1 MNTPQQITLCT
12 DELQQVLEPLIRKII
27 REELFT
33 VIQQTSNI
41 FFLVRICHCTK
52 TWKRLLNEKLPMTSN
67 SCRMMRCGMSE
78 YIEKYE
84 KQFTRNLKRYSSL
97 KQRVKRCVDRVT
109 ANENS

>member
-41 FFLVRICHCTK
+41 FFLSPDMPLYKDMEEIAQRKASHNIE
-52 TWKRLLNEKLPMTSN
+52 LLPHDKVWNE
-67 SCRMMRCGMSE
+67 
-78 YIEKYE
+78 
-84 KQFTRNLKRYSSL
+84 
-97 KQRVKRCVDRVT
+97 
-109 ANENS
+109 